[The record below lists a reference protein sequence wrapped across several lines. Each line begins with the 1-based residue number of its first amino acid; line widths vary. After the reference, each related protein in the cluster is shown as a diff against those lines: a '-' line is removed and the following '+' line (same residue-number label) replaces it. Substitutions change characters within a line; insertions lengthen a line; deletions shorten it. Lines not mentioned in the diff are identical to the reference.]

1 MYQPLGFRNFTRP
14 DYVSKLRKSL
24 YGLKQAPRVWYQL
37 FPDYV
42 STIGFVHS
50 KSDQSLFIYQQG
62 RDMAYLLLYIDD
74 IILTTSS
81 EPLRQSIMSSLNA
94 KYVEAIIARAGI
106 LDYGLHLYKLSIGTL
121 TLYTD
126 ADWVGC
132 PDTRKSTSGFFVF
145 LGDNLISWSS
155 KRQAT
160 ISRSSAKVEYRGV
173 ANVVSEARWLQNL
186 LLELHHP
193 LSTMTIVYCD
203 NVSAI
208 YLSGNPVQH

>member
-1 MYQPLGFRNFTRP
+1 
-14 DYVSKLRKSL
+14 
-24 YGLKQAPRVWYQL
+24 
-37 FPDYV
+37 
-42 STIGFVHS
+42 
-50 KSDQSLFIYQQG
+50 
-62 RDMAYLLLYIDD
+62 MAYLLLYIDD

-94 KYVEAIIARAGI
+94 KYAEAIIARAGT
-106 LDYGLHLYKLSIGTL
+106 LDYGLHLYKLSTGTV

-126 ADWVGC
+126 ANWADC
-132 PDTRKSTSGFFVF
+132 PDTRKSTLGFCVF

-160 ISRSSAKVEYRGV
+160 IYRSSAEAEYRGV
-173 ANVVSEARWLQNL
+173 ANVVSEACWLRNL

-193 LSTMTIVYCD
+193 LLTATIVYCD

-208 YLSGNPVQH
+208 YLSGNPVQHQKSKDVELDIHFVREK